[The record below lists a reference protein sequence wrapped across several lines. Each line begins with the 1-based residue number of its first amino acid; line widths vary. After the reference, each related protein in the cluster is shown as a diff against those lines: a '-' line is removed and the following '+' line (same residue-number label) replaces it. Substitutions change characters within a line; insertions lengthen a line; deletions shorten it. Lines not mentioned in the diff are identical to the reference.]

1 MTQEEKTALEFIEKG
16 ATLDDTTSASDL
28 PAAQVQRIA
37 VNNGYALNVASRR
50 FQPVP
55 QAKQPLA
62 QGGIVRRTQP
72 PQSNTITI
80 DTASMTT
87 TMRPAHRDLIDEG
100 KAHSSA
106 RVQRAATKAQVALE
120 QLASLLDATRA
131 EEKAKRAAEAEKAKR
146 LERIAELEKELA
158 AEKAALGRKRAAA
171 ATVARG
177 DTTGPSAKEVRAWAA
192 EHGVD
197 CPPSGRVPARVVD
210 AYLAAS
216 EAGAA

>member
-1 MTQEEKTALEFIEKG
+1 MTEEEKTALEFIRKG

-28 PAAQVQRIA
+28 PAAQVQRLA

-55 QAKQPLA
+55 QAKQALA
-62 QGGIVRRTQP
+62 QGGIVRRSQP

-80 DTASMTT
+80 DTTSMTT

-146 LERIAELEKELA
+146 LARIAELEQELA

-177 DTTGPSAKEVRAWAA
+177 DTTGPSAKQVRAWAA

-197 CPPSGRVPARVVD
+197 CPATGRVPARVVD
-210 AYLAAS
+210 AYLAS
-216 EAGAA
+216 LGGAA

>member
-16 ATLDDTTSASDL
+16 ATLDDTMAASDL

-50 FQPVP
+50 FQKAPT
-55 QAKQPLA
+55 AKA
-62 QGGIVRRTQP
+62 ATSGVVRRPVDPTP
-72 PQSNTITI
+72 
-80 DTASMTT
+80 AVVV
-87 TMRPAHRDLIDEG
+87 RPAFRDLIEEG

-120 QLASLLDATRA
+120 TLSKLLDATRA
-131 EEKAKRAAEAEKAKR
+131 EEAEKRKREAEEAARKKR
-146 LERIAELEKELA
+146 ITELEQLLA
-158 AEKAALGRKRAAA
+158 AEKAALRGKRAAA

-177 DTTGPSAKEVRAWAA
+177 DTTGPSAKQVRAWAA
-192 EHGVD
+192 QHDVD
-197 CPPSGRVPARVVD
+197 CPATGRVPQRVVD
-210 AYLAAS
+210 AYLAAV

>member
-1 MTQEEKTALEFIEKG
+1 MTEEEKTALEFIRKG
-16 ATLDDTTSASDL
+16 ATLDDATSASDL
-28 PAAQVQRIA
+28 PAAQVQRLA

-87 TMRPAHRDLIDEG
+87 SMRPAHRDLIDEG

-120 QLASLLDATRA
+120 QLSALLDATRA
-131 EEKAKRAAEAEKAKR
+131 EEAEKRKREAEEAARKQ
-146 LERIAELEKELA
+146 RIAELEQMLA
-158 AEKAALGRKRAAA
+158 AEKAALRGKRAVA

-177 DTTGPSAKEVRAWAA
+177 DTTGPSAKTIRAWAA
-192 EHGVD
+192 ENGVD
-197 CPPSGRVPARVVD
+197 CPANGPVPSRVLD
-210 AYLAAS
+210 AFLAAT
-216 EAGAA
+216 EVGAA